1 MKIKHIHIE
10 KIDLG
15 TSRPYSIAY
24 KTVDKVENV
33 ILRLELENGLTGF
46 GAANPSKMVVGEDA
60 EDCYLH
66 LKNTAEECLLGKDIR
81 RFESL
86 LKELESGFAK
96 KPGSRA
102 ALDIAVHDAFAKYLE
117 VPLVKFFGQEHAE
130 MPTSITI
137 GIKSIDET
145 LAEAEEYYGMG
156 FRYFKVKIGLNVEED
171 IERLLKL
178 EEIYEDKI
186 HIRVD
191 ANQGY
196 SDAELY
202 RFFQATR
209 SIGLEL
215 IEQPLRYDDIDGM
228 RRLQPA
234 LRGMTAADESLKTP
248 TDALNLIEK
257 NACGIF
263 NIKLMKSGGIDP
275 AREIATIAQWYDVPL
290 MWGCND
296 ESAISIAAAI
306 HTAFSFKN
314 TQYLDL
320 DGSLDLL
327 RDVVKGG
334 FTIDKG
340 VMRVALGAGL
350 GVDWVER

>member
-15 TSRPYSIAY
+15 TQRPYTIAY

-33 ILRLELENGLTGF
+33 ILRLELENGLVGY
-46 GAANPSKMVVGEDA
+46 GAANPSKMVVGEDVDDSFAYLKAHA
-60 EDCYLH
+60 E
-66 LKNTAEECLLGKDIR
+66 ACLLGKDIR

-86 LKELESGFAK
+86 LKELELNFAH

-117 VPLVKFFGQEHAE
+117 VPLVKFFGQEKEE

-137 GIKSIDET
+137 GIKSLEET
-145 LAEAEEYYGMG
+145 MAEAEEYYGMG
-156 FRYFKVKIGLNVEED
+156 FRYFKIKVGQNVEED
-171 IERLLKL
+171 IERLIKL
-178 EEIYEDKI
+178 DEQYEDKI
-186 HIRVD
+186 NIRVD

-215 IEQPLRYDDIDGM
+215 IEQPLRADDIDGM

-234 LRGMTAADESLKTP
+234 LRGMMAADESLKTP

-296 ESAISIAAAI
+296 ESAISLSAAL

-327 RDVVKGG
+327 HDVVQGG
-334 FTIDKG
+334 FTIEKG
-340 VMRVALGAGL
+340 MMRVAHGAGL
-350 GVDWVER
+350 GLEWSL